1 MGTIFLYTRFIDG
14 SFSISFLIENKRN
27 CTNKEQIKP
36 LIYFFS
42 EWEQYQ
48 GHIYRLFSENLPW
61 ADAKVCNYMVYT
73 SLLVF

>member
-14 SFSISFLIENKRN
+14 SFSISFLIENKRY
-27 CTNKEQIKP
+27 CTNKKNRSYI
-36 LIYFFS
+36 FFS

-48 GHIYRLFSENLPW
+48 DHIYRLFSENLPW